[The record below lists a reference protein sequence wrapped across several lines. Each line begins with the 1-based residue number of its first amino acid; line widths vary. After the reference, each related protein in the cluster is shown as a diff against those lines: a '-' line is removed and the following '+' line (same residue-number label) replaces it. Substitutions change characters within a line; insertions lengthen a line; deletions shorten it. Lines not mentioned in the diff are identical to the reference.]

1 MFNQQIPFEF
11 ALLSC
16 GDTAQVVKTGQII
29 STINKCG
36 FFLCRQGEIEI
47 SLQEKS
53 YIIKRGDLY
62 IYIPS
67 TLVRLL
73 HKSADAEG
81 IMVGVDLDYVIPIV
95 NKVTNVENLL
105 FIREYP
111 CVSLSDEQYIHLE
124 ALLENLQN
132 RIRLEECSD
141 MGIQRRRLTLEL
153 VKSMGQT
160 ICYEVLNIYFTNR
173 PLQPLSLIHI

>member
-53 YIIKRGDLY
+53 YI
-62 IYIPS
+62 
-67 TLVRLL
+67 T
-73 HKSADAEG
+73 
-81 IMVGVDLDYVIPIV
+81 
-95 NKVTNVENLL
+95 
-105 FIREYP
+105 
-111 CVSLSDEQYIHLE
+111 
-124 ALLENLQN
+124 
-132 RIRLEECSD
+132 
-141 MGIQRRRLTLEL
+141 
-153 VKSMGQT
+153 
-160 ICYEVLNIYFTNR
+160 
-173 PLQPLSLIHI
+173 

>member
-81 IMVGVDLDYVIPIV
+81 IMVGVDFDYLIPILK
-95 NKVTNVENLL
+95 KVTKL
-105 FIREYP
+105 
-111 CVSLSDEQYIHLE
+111 
-124 ALLENLQN
+124 
-132 RIRLEECSD
+132 
-141 MGIQRRRLTLEL
+141 
-153 VKSMGQT
+153 
-160 ICYEVLNIYFTNR
+160 
-173 PLQPLSLIHI
+173 

>member
-16 GDTAQVVKTGQII
+16 GDTVQVVKTGQII

-47 SLQEKS
+47 FLQEKS
-53 YIIKRGDLY
+53 YIIKRRDLY

-111 CVSLSDEQYIHLE
+111 CVSLSDEQYKVSSYLFSTVPRVPLPQIRSPHLSYRILRFLKFRTIHFY
-124 ALLENLQN
+124 
-132 RIRLEECSD
+132 R
-141 MGIQRRRLTLEL
+141 
-153 VKSMGQT
+153 
-160 ICYEVLNIYFTNR
+160 
-173 PLQPLSLIHI
+173 